1 MEHMDTEP
9 LPATKEEYG
18 RVRRMLRSKSAEWT
32 LAALSFFES
41 TFLPIIIDPFIV
53 MMTLAHP
60 RRWKR
65 YSIIAAAASVFGGV
79 AGYVL
84 GVFFFAIVGE
94 RIIAFY
100 SLEDEFAR
108 TVALFDGN
116 IFWITLIG
124 AVTPIPYKIFAL
136 VGGFMH
142 VSLVPFVLASIV
154 GRFGRFLLV
163 GYVTYRFGDHALRLF
178 SRRFNYV
185 AAALIFFAMLYTM
198 RAFI

>member
-1 MEHMDTEP
+1 MQTEHDTP
-9 LPATKEEYG
+9 IREEYG
-18 RVRRMLRSKSAEWT
+18 RIRRLLRSKSAEWT
-32 LAALSFFES
+32 LATLSFFES

-53 MMTLAHP
+53 MMTLANP

-65 YSIIAAAASVFGGV
+65 YSIIAAASSVFGGV

-84 GVFFFAIVGE
+84 GAFFFALVGE
-94 RIIAFY
+94 RIVAFY
-100 SLEDEFAR
+100 ALEDEFAR
-108 TVALFDGN
+108 TAELFDGS

-142 VSLVPFVLASIV
+142 VSILPFVLASII

-163 GYVTYRFGDHALRLF
+163 GYVTYRFGDHALRMF

-185 AAALIFFAMLYTM
+185 ALALILFAMLYTM
-198 RAFI
+198 RAFV